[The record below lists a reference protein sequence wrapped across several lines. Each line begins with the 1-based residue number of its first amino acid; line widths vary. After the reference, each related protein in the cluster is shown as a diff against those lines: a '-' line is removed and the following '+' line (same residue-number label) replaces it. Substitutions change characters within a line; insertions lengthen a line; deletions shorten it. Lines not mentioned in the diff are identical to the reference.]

1 MKKTALILL
10 TIFLTAVACAGGCTT
25 RPALKGSGRII
36 TKELPAPEFHTLHA
50 SNAIDVY
57 LTDKG
62 DKIRIDAD
70 DNLMKYVTVDAH
82 DGILRIGL
90 DHRNVRHRH
99 ITVTVPTDGT
109 IRSLR
114 AASDATILSETALR
128 GDEVTLTASSSG
140 EIAVAV
146 TARACTL
153 DASSSGEI
161 KAGIHA
167 DNCTIEAS
175 SSAEIEVIAYVTG
188 RCDLRTSSAA
198 EVTLRGEAAECVARC
213 GSASELDA
221 EEFAVRTFD
230 IEAKSAAK
238 AEIHCTERL
247 RAAASSAATIEYRGD
262 CTTDIRQSSAGSVR
276 REH

>member
-1 MKKTALILL
+1 M
-10 TIFLTAVACAGGCTT
+10 
-25 RPALKGSGRII
+25 R
-36 TKELPAPEFHTLHA
+36 LPQ
-50 SNAIDVY
+50 I
-57 LTDKG
+57 
-62 DKIRIDAD
+62 
-70 DNLMKYVTVDAH
+70 
-82 DGILRIGL
+82 
-90 DHRNVRHRH
+90 
-99 ITVTVPTDGT
+99 
-109 IRSLR
+109 
-114 AASDATILSETALR
+114 
-128 GDEVTLTASSSG
+128 
-140 EIAVAV
+140 
-146 TARACTL
+146 
-153 DASSSGEI
+153 
-161 KAGIHA
+161 
-167 DNCTIEAS
+167 
-175 SSAEIEVIAYVTG
+175 TG

>member
-10 TIFLTAVACAGGCTT
+10 TIFLTAVACACGCTT
-25 RPALKGSGRII
+25 RPALKGSGRIV

-90 DHRNVRHRH
+90 DHRDVRHRH

-114 AASDATILSETALR
+114 AASGATILSETALR
-128 GDEVTLTASSSG
+128 GDEVTLT
-140 EIAVAV
+140 
-146 TARACTL
+146 
-153 DASSSGEI
+153 ASSSGEI

>member
-10 TIFLTAVACAGGCTT
+10 TIFLTAVACACGCTT
-25 RPALKGSGRII
+25 RPALKGSGRIV

-99 ITVTVPTDGT
+99 ITVTVP
-109 IRSLR
+109 
-114 AASDATILSETALR
+114 
-128 GDEVTLTASSSG
+128 
-140 EIAVAV
+140 
-146 TARACTL
+146 
-153 DASSSGEI
+153 GEI

>member
-10 TIFLTAVACAGGCTT
+10 TIFLTAVACAFGCTT

-114 AASDATILSETALR
+114 AASGATILSETALR

-146 TARACTL
+146 TARAC
-153 DASSSGEI
+153 SS
-161 KAGIHA
+161 
-167 DNCTIEAS
+167 T
-175 SSAEIEVIAYVTG
+175 
-188 RCDLRTSSAA
+188 RRAA
-198 EVTLRGEAAECVARC
+198 
-213 GSASELDA
+213 
-221 EEFAVRTFD
+221 
-230 IEAKSAAK
+230 AKSKPESTPTTARS
-238 AEIHCTERL
+238 RL
-247 RAAASSAATIEYRGD
+247 RAAPRSK
-262 CTTDIRQSSAGSVR
+262 
-276 REH
+276 